1 MTLFLWEVDTVLQFR
16 DLVFVG
22 IDPHKEEHVAVMIDH
37 WGEVFFELAFPNQP
51 SGFKMLLEH
60 VNAHAPDGKTAVF
73 GIEDTGGLGR
83 SCAQWLT
90 LQDRLVK
97 GINPIMSRD
106 KRRRHPHCSKNDV
119 IDAVAVAK
127 VLITEFDLLPK
138 VTADDYYYAL
148 RQLANR
154 RDQLVRTRTRCK
166 NQLHKVLHDNYPEYK
181 EFFSDPFGATAL
193 AFWSKYPHPNLLKG
207 VGPKR
212 LASFLSKIAK
222 NMSSSKAELILS
234 MVDKQQVLTIDAK
247 MNIIVIRQI
256 IEQLR
261 QIDGHIAEM
270 EQLMAEALEQSDTQL
285 ETMPGVGTVTAIS
298 ILARVGPS
306 ERFSS
311 ADKLARHAGI
321 APVDDSSG
329 RTRKQQR
336 SKSGD
341 RQLNAAIHRVAL
353 NQISVSRNGV
363 PKCPVAYHYYQRKIS
378 EGKSKLSAL
387 TCLKRRLCDIIYAM
401 LRDKTHYVP
410 CPSTSLKLTGLVA

>member
-1 MTLFLWEVDTVLQFR
+1 MLEFKN
-16 DLVFVG
+16 LVFVG

-37 WGEVFFELAFPNQP
+37 WGEVFFELVFPNQP
-51 SGFKMLLEH
+51 SGFETLLEH
-60 VNAHAPDGKTAVF
+60 VDAHTPDGKTAVF

-90 LQDRLVK
+90 LQDQLVK
-97 GINPIMSRD
+97 GVNPIMSSD
-106 KRRRHPHCSKNDV
+106 RRRKHPHRSKNDM
-119 IDAVAVAK
+119 IDAVAVAR
-127 VLITEFDLLPK
+127 VLITDFDQLPE
-138 VTADDYYYAL
+138 VTVDDYYHAL
-148 RQLANR
+148 RQITNR
-154 RDQLVRTRTRCK
+154 RSHLVRTRTRCK
-166 NQLHKVLHDNYPEYK
+166 NQLHKLLHDNYPEYK
-181 EFFSDPFGATAL
+181 KFFSDPFGATAL
-193 AFWSKYPHPNLLKG
+193 AFWSKNPHPNLLRG

-212 LASFLSKIAK
+212 LASFLSKTAK
-222 NMSSSKAELILS
+222 NMSGSKAELILS

-270 EQLMAEALEQSDTQL
+270 EQLMTEALEQSDTQL

-306 ERFSS
+306 KRFSS

-321 APVDDSSG
+321 APVDNSSG
-329 RTRKQQR
+329 RTRRHQR

-341 RQLNAAIHRVAL
+341 RQLNAAIHRIAL
-353 NQISVSRNGV
+353 SQISVSNNGT
-363 PKCPVAYHYYQRKIS
+363 PKCPVAYNYYQQKIS

-401 LRDKTHYVP
+401 LRDKTCYVP
-410 CPSTSLKLTGLVA
+410 RPSPCFKPTSIVA